1 MFVAK
6 VERVREVRCEVVAA
20 VTAMMVTPVDHDR
33 HVVSCQRREDVR
45 MVQSRVCDPVAKDSA
60 VVQADDA
67 MVSAVTKSRA
77 MLTPAAV
84 MKIDP
89 VPGPVT
95 VTAPGAVVMAEAAV
109 VAGTIGREARG
120 RPKSQRQ
127 RDDGGKDRAL
137 VQQMSLIQ
145 SHDPN
150 LPARFHRPH

>member
-1 MFVAK
+1 
-6 VERVREVRCEVVAA
+6 
-20 VTAMMVTPVDHDR
+20 
-33 HVVSCQRREDVR
+33 

-67 MVSAVTKSRA
+67 MVSAVTKSHA
-77 MLTPAAV
+77 MLTPAGV
-84 MKIDP
+84 MKIDTAQMSA
-89 VPGPVT
+89 T
-95 VTAPGAVVMAEAAV
+95 VVNPRAVLVAEAAV
-109 VAGTIGREARG
+109 VAGTIGGEARG